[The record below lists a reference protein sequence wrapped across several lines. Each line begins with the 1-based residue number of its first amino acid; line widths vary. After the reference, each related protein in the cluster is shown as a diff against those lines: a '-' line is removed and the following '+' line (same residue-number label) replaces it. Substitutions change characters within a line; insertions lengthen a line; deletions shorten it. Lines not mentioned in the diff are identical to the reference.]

1 MKKPRKSTF
10 PDLLDRVKPLLL
22 DWLLW
27 GYIAYVVI
35 FLLNSYWYT
44 QYVDWYG
51 SLTLKPW
58 GWALTVLG
66 TLGGALAS
74 EKFGISVGLKIL
86 RDNERPPTKSWALT
100 NWGITSILLVLLTFW
115 VGWLTTDMELGV
127 ITRRAPKTYHLWYGL
142 THPDFTHLMNPDPE
156 LNNTILGSL
165 VNTLFM
171 AYLATLLGGL
181 LAAPLGFLGAR
192 NIMGGSWLRKS
203 IFYLTRAFFN
213 VIRSVESLLWAIV
226 FAIWVGWGPAAGT
239 FALLVHSMAAL
250 AKLFSEQVESIKKGP
265 IEAVQS
271 TGASFWQTIRYGAVP
286 QVLPQYTA
294 FLLYRLDINVR
305 MATVIALVG
314 GGGIGRFFFYY
325 KSQLDWNQVGA
336 VTIVIAAVV
345 WLLDYISGKARE
357 NIV

>member
-1 MKKPRKSTF
+1 MKKPKRFTS
-10 PDLLDRVKPLLL
+10 PDLVEDIKPLLL

-27 GYIAYVVI
+27 GYLAYTVI

-66 TLGGALAS
+66 TLLGALAS
-74 EKFGISVGLKIL
+74 ERFGISIGLKAIKGE
-86 RDNERPPTKSWALT
+86 ERSPQQSWALT
-100 NWGITSILLVLLTFW
+100 NWGITTIVLIVFTFW

-127 ITRRAPKTYHLWYGL
+127 ITRRASKTSHLWYGL
-142 THPDFTHLMNPDPE
+142 SHPDFTHLINIDPE
-156 LNNTILGSL
+156 LNDTILGSL
-165 VNTLFM
+165 VDTLFM
-171 AYLATLLGGL
+171 AYLATVLGGV

-192 NIMGGSWLRKS
+192 NIMSGSWFRKT
-203 IFYLTRAFFN
+203 IFYITRAFFN
-213 VIRSVESLLWAIV
+213 VVRSVESLLWAIV

-239 FALLVHSMAAL
+239 FALLIHSMAAL

-271 TGASFWQTIRYGAVP
+271 TGASFWQIIRYGAVP
-286 QVLPQYTA
+286 QVIPQYTA

-336 VTIVIAAVV
+336 VTIVIALVV
-345 WLLDYISGKARE
+345 WVLDYISGKARE
-357 NIV
+357 KIV

>member
-10 PDLLDRVKPLLL
+10 PDLLDRAKPLIL

-27 GYIAYVVI
+27 GYLAYTVI
-35 FLLNSYWYT
+35 FLLDNYWYT

-51 SLTLKPW
+51 SLTLEPW

-66 TLGGALAS
+66 TLGCALAS
-74 EKFGISVGLKIL
+74 EKFGISVGLKSI
-86 RDNERPPTKSWALT
+86 RGEERVPTKSWALT
-100 NWGITSILLVLLTFW
+100 NWGITSIILVVFTFW
-115 VGWLTTDMELGV
+115 VGWLTTDMELGL
-127 ITRRAPKTYHLWYGL
+127 IARRATKTSHLWRGL
-142 THPDFTHLMNPDPE
+142 FHPDFTHLINIDPE

-165 VNTLFM
+165 INTLFM
-171 AYLATLLGGL
+171 AYLATVLGGL

-192 NIMGGSWLRKS
+192 NIMGGSWFRKV

-213 VIRSVESLLWAIV
+213 VVRSVESLLWAIV

-239 FALLVHSMAAL
+239 FALLIHSMAAL

-271 TGASFWQTIRYGAVP
+271 TGASFWQTIRYGALP
-286 QVLPQYTA
+286 QVIPQYTA

-357 NIV
+357 KIV